1 MVQKTDNKM
10 ATGRDYRRPC
20 QDKQEKCV
28 FCENL
33 VSQKN
38 MRRHLTSSC
47 EIAKDECQGK
57 DILKEADLK
66 LAKRKGFGDLK
77 NIFQKSKSART
88 GNAGIASDHRPDGE
102 ELLLGDEDDDQMEVD
117 YLNNQILNQSVYE
130 EIQREE
136 LEEAEEEEA
145 NIQNPRD
152 ESVLLKKLEALNIGM
167 SEGFNSI
174 YQRLGEIE
182 KEKRKELPPIAKP
195 EDLGPEDERLWNLR
209 KCRTLDD
216 ILDLFFELKLEYDDA
231 LPVLYCSLCI
241 PEDSI
246 KVETTGAQAKGV
258 FRMTGPTLDR
268 DGKMTRE
275 FSNLKFKISS
285 HISRQ
290 CHTDAVELWRAR
302 EEEAQKEKTKT
313 EVAGMRVGR
322 IAYDGF
328 LLGRSGANYE
338 HEIAKGKLKKK
349 LKDFQR
355 CSPCHF

>member
-1 MVQKTDNKM
+1 M

-20 QDKQEKCV
+20 QDKEEKCV

-38 MRRHLTSSC
+38 MRRHLTFYC
-47 EIAKDECQGK
+47 EIAKAECHGK

-66 LAKRKGFGDLK
+66 LAKRKGLGDLRS
-77 NIFQKSKSART
+77 IFQKSKSART

-117 YLNNQILNQSVYE
+117 NLNNQILNQGVYE
-130 EIQREE
+130 ENQREE
-136 LEEAEEEEA
+136 LEEEEEEVA

-152 ESVLLKKLEALNIGM
+152 ESVILEKLEALNIGM

-174 YQRLGEIE
+174 YQRLSEIE
-182 KEKRKELPPIAKP
+182 KQKRKELPPIAKP
-195 EDLGPEDERLWNLR
+195 EDLGPQDERLWNLR
-209 KCRTLDD
+209 KCRTLED

-231 LPVLYCSLCI
+231 LAVLYCSLCI

-246 KVETTGAQAKGV
+246 QVETTGVKAKGV
-258 FRMTGPTLDR
+258 FRMTGPTLDQ

-275 FSNLKFKISS
+275 FSNLKLTISD
-285 HISRQ
+285 HVKAR
-290 CHTDAVELWRAR
+290 CHTESVELWRAR
-302 EEEAQKEKTKT
+302 EEEAQKEKTKND
-313 EVAGMRVGR
+313 VAGMRVGR

-338 HEIAKGKLKKK
+338 HEIAKGKFKKK

>member
-1 MVQKTDNKM
+1 M
-10 ATGRDYRRPC
+10 ATGSGREYRRPC
-20 QDKQEKCV
+20 QDNEEKCV

-38 MRRHLTSSC
+38 MKRHLTGYC
-47 EIAKDECQGK
+47 EIAKAECHGK
-57 DILKEADLK
+57 DILKEAELRS
-66 LAKRKGFGDLK
+66 AKKRGLGDLRSL
-77 NIFQKSKSART
+77 FQKSKSART
-88 GNAGIASDHRPDGE
+88 GHAGIASDHRPDGE
-102 ELLLGDEDDDQMEVD
+102 ELLLGDGDEGQMEVD
-117 YLNNQILNQSVYE
+117 NLNNQILNQGVYE
-130 EIQREE
+130 ENQREE
-136 LEEAEEEEA
+136 LEEEEEEVA

-152 ESVLLKKLEALNIGM
+152 ESVILEKLEALNIGM

-182 KEKRKELPPIAKP
+182 KERRKELPPLAKP
-195 EDLGPEDERLWNLR
+195 EDLDPQDERLWKLR
-209 KCRTLDD
+209 KCRTLED

-246 KVETTGAQAKGV
+246 HVETSGVKSKGV
-258 FRMTGPTLDR
+258 FRMSMSGPSLDQ

-275 FSNLKFKISS
+275 FSNLKSIITNHVKAS
-285 HISRQ
+285 
-290 CHTDAVELWRAR
+290 CHTKSVELWRAR
-302 EEEAQKEKTKT
+302 EEEAEKEKTKNYI
-313 EVAGMRVGR
+313 AGMRVGR

-328 LLGRSGANYE
+328 LLGRSGPNYE
-338 HEIAKGKLKKK
+338 HEIAKGKFKKK